1 MTRLDVTPRGPLANR
16 EKIHGQLEIKDLL
29 GEVQYCTYSSRH
41 RLRLSLDPSKLPII
55 QRSSLTGADTSKLRC
70 AMWAV
75 LFGGLLIVM
84 GLWTAGPVAAQVL
97 DHIEIVETPT
107 AAEIHIVFNARALY
121 LRHTPSQQGDLIR
134 IFLDFPDLDRSLRFP
149 RELASSPPSDLV
161 PKFTVTFPDQG
172 TNGLSIQF
180 AKPVQFRVS
189 QRDIKSSSRIVI
201 SVKLD
206 RPALPQ
212 EVEAPP
218 SMPSDA
224 TGPKLSFEVPPFSPG
239 MNVETYAGDLM
250 KLGRKALNVGENEK
264 ALQIFN
270 ALLNLPSNKQSQAA
284 QEWVGVARQ
293 RSKEYVKAKAEYE
306 LYLKLYPEGED
317 AARVQGRLASLQE
330 TMNQLAQAKTSRPAK
345 KRDETRVYGS
355 LYSYYYGGYSQTEII
370 DKVANTTTNIDN
382 HDQSLLQSAFDVTGR
397 YRKNEYDNKLVVRG
411 TQSYDLV
418 ATSDTRRNVSRLR
431 ALYFE
436 HANQDSYFVRVGRQP
451 GNTGGVLDFRF
462 DGAWVRYVAVP
473 RFLNVNLLAGQPRQF
488 SLSSNF
494 VPDDPRNFR
503 ADLKRYFYGVNVD
516 IGPIGQAWNGNLYF
530 INQMVNGVVDRRAVG
545 TELRYAANGK
555 NAFGL
560 IDYDVSYNVLNVAML
575 NGTWVTDKTTYT
587 LLADH
592 RRTPYLQTTNALFG
606 TPNAT
611 FQTINTT
618 NESLLREQAEAVTAT
633 SDLFLAGVLHSV
645 TTDWQIGGDVRL
657 NRISGTGATNC
668 LIIRPGT
675 SILFLD
681 PNATTDA
688 PCSLQAL
695 PGTGNIWTYTAQVIG
710 TKFPFENTTLVAN
723 ASYITSS
730 AYQGQSLTLNSL
742 ARFGPQLQVDGFVL
756 LYHQKDSFGV
766 ELHRVT
772 PTIRMNYRFFDNWTF
787 EVSGGLEKTMTDSS
801 AQKDSTSRQFFF
813 SGLRWDFS

>member
-1 MTRLDVTPRGPLANR
+1 
-16 EKIHGQLEIKDLL
+16 
-29 GEVQYCTYSSRH
+29 
-41 RLRLSLDPSKLPII
+41 LRL
-55 QRSSLTGADTSKLRC
+55 A
-70 AMWAV
+70 AWAV
-75 LFGGLLIVM
+75 LLCGIFALSGLV
-84 GLWTAGPVAAQVL
+84 TPAPVAAQVL
-97 DHIEIVETPT
+97 DRIEIVETST

-134 IFLDFPDLDRSLRFP
+134 VFLDFPDLDRSLRFP
-149 RELASSPPSDLV
+149 RELATSPPSDLV

-180 AKPVQFRVS
+180 AKPVRFRVS
-189 QRDIKSSSRIVI
+189 QRDIRSSSRIVI

-206 RPALPQ
+206 QPALPPQLPQ
-212 EVEAPP
+212 EVEVSPSTPP
-218 SMPSDA
+218 DA
-224 TGPKLSFEVPPFSPG
+224 TGLKQSFDVPPFSPG
-239 MNVETYAGDLM
+239 MNVETYAEDLM

-270 ALLNLPSNKQSQAA
+270 ALLNLPPNKQSQGA

-293 RSKEYVKAKAEYE
+293 RNREHVKAKAEYE
-306 LYLKLYPEGED
+306 LYLKLYPEGEE
-317 AARVQGRLASLQE
+317 AARVRQRLASLQE
-330 TMNQLAQAKTSRPAK
+330 TVNQLAQAKTGRPTK
-345 KRDETRVYGS
+345 KRDEMRVYGS
-355 LYSYYYGGYSQTEII
+355 AYTYYYGGYSQTETT
-370 DKVANTTTNIDN
+370 DKVANSTTNRN
-382 HDQSLLQSAFDVTGR
+382 SHDQSLLQSAFDVTGR
-397 YRKNEYDNKLVVRG
+397 YRKDEYDNKLVVRG
-411 TQSYDLV
+411 TQSYDLL

-431 ALYFE
+431 ALYYE

-473 RFLNVNLLAGQPRQF
+473 QFLNVNLLAGQPRQF
-488 SLSSNF
+488 SLTPNF

-503 ADLKRYFYGVNVD
+503 ADWKRYFYGVNVD

-555 NAFGL
+555 NAFSL
-560 IDYDVSYNVLNVAML
+560 IDYDVSYNVLNIAML
-575 NGTWVTDKTTYT
+575 NGTWVTEETTYT

-592 RRTPYLQTTNALFG
+592 RKTPYLQTTNALFG

-611 FQTINTT
+611 LQTINTT
-618 NESLLREQAEAVTAT
+618 NESLLREQAKAVTAT

-645 TTDWQIGGDVRL
+645 AKDWQLGGDVRF

-668 LIIRPGT
+668 LLILPGT

-710 TKFPFENTTLVAN
+710 TKFPFDNTTLVAN
-723 ASYITSS
+723 ASYITSPS
-730 AYQGQSLTLNSL
+730 YRGQSLTINSL

-756 LYHQKDSFGV
+756 LYHQKDSFSV
-766 ELHRVT
+766 ELYRMT
-772 PTIRMNYRFFDNWTF
+772 PTVRMNYRFFDNWTF
-787 EVSGGLEKTMTDSS
+787 EASGGLEKTLTNSS
-801 AQKDSTSRQFFF
+801 TQKDSTTRQFFF
-813 SGLRWDFS
+813 FGLRWDFS